1 MAVKI
6 RILIYSRFH
15 VTPSVSFRLLDCVNT
30 FLPLDTGL
38 IIVESLWRSGL
49 LWAITSLLT
58 PSPHTKSAPGSV
70 DMEGWFW
77 SPLWHQHL
85 CVLKS
90 LGDGL
95 LGILVRDYFE
105 WVRWG
110 RKTGSQWVS
119 SFPGAGAWTIWKEE
133 SKLNTS
139 IHYYWLG
146 MQCDQCPEAPAC
158 CGVSLVN
165 PKFSPAA
172 MWLAHA
178 SMDDGLQPW
187 TPPLN
192 CFYRSTL
199 SQQQWRK
206 QRQPL
211 IQNSTVSQIS

>member
-1 MAVKI
+1 MAEKI

-15 VTPSVSFRLLDCVNT
+15 VTPSVSFRLLDCMNT
-30 FLPLDTGL
+30 FLLLDTGL
-38 IIVESLWRSGL
+38 IIVESLWRNGL

-70 DMEGWFW
+70 DMEGRFW

-105 WVRWG
+105 WVRWD

-119 SFPGAGAWTIWKEE
+119 SFPGAGASIITDYGCNVTGAL
-133 SKLNTS
+133 KL
-139 IHYYWLG
+139 L
-146 MQCDQCPEAPAC
+146 PC

-165 PKFSPAA
+165 Q
-172 MWLAHA
+172 M
-178 SMDDGLQPW
+178 
-187 TPPLN
+187 
-192 CFYRSTL
+192 FYL
-199 SQQQWRK
+199 L
-206 QRQPL
+206 PCG
-211 IQNSTVSQIS
+211 